1 MTQAVIQPES
11 PKAADLVNGAEL
23 PFRRSVLG
31 RIVYQLLGRWG
42 ARLGLLWMLIVA
54 FFAVFAPFLANS
66 HPILFKA
73 DSQWSSPLL
82 KHLTP
87 VDVILVVFSIAVILL
102 FFLKKMSFG
111 NRCAI
116 ATWVLAAIIPFA
128 CWGEFVRSFPDFFSA
143 LGQAFWHVVIFLK
156 FWQWFSHD
164 WEYWWGLLTAICWLI
179 ALAVPLI
186 VYLLALVG
194 IPLKSAASMRAKIV
208 TVCLLLPIA
217 MLLVVYPVQPPRA
230 VVMSQYR
237 EALASG
243 EAEVA
248 IYTLIPYS
256 PTDRMRDLPDA
267 RLLAPGTYPKQQVL
281 NDDGKPKYPEHW
293 TQKATPNEV
302 YGARMHLMGTTA
314 YGEDLASRMIH
325 ASRIALS
332 IGFIA
337 TGIALFLGVVIG
349 ALMGYF
355 SGLVDLIGMRLVEV
369 FSSIPTIYLLIAV
382 VAFYGR
388 NLYLMMVI
396 IGLTGWVGYAMFTRA
411 EFLKLRQMDYVQA
424 ARACGLPLWSVLF
437 KHMLPNGVAPVL
449 VSASFGIAAAI
460 LTEATLSFL
469 GLGLVDEPSW
479 GQMLNQARGLGGS
492 FFWWIAIYPGGAIFL
507 TVFAYNLVGEAL
519 RDAIDPY
526 AQKPGT

>member
-1 MTQAVIQPES
+1 MTQAAIQPEP
-11 PKAADLVNGAEL
+11 PKAADIVSGAEL

-87 VDVILVVFSIAVILL
+87 VDVILVVFSLAVILL

-128 CWGEFVRSFPDFFSA
+128 CWGEISRGWSQWQEAMGGVTLMVITLM
-143 LGQAFWHVVIFLK
+143 LG
-156 FWQWFSHD
+156 
-164 WEYWWGLLTAICWLI
+164 T
-179 ALAVPLI
+179 
-186 VYLLALVG
+186 LLALPLVL
-194 IPLKSAASMRAKIV
+194 IPLVSSTRMRAKIV

-217 MLLVVYPVQPPRA
+217 VLLVVYPVQPPRA

-237 EALASG
+237 EALRAG
-243 EAEVA
+243 DAQYVL
-248 IYTLIPYS
+248 YTLIPYS

-267 RLLAPGTYPKQQVL
+267 RLLAPGTYPKQQEL

-293 TQKATPNEV
+293 TEKAYPDEPL
-302 YGARMHLMGTTA
+302 GARMHLMGTTA

>member
-1 MTQAVIQPES
+1 MTQATVQPDATL
-11 PKAADLVNGAEL
+11 PKDPMAGPAL
-23 PFRRSVLG
+23 PFRRSILG

-42 ARLGLLWMLIVA
+42 ARLGLVWMLIVA
-54 FFAVFAPFLANS
+54 FFAVFAPFIASS
-66 HPILFKA
+66 HPILYKA
-73 DSQWSSPLL
+73 GGKWSSPMLE
-82 KHLTP
+82 HLTP
-87 VDVILVVFSIAVILL
+87 VDVILVVFSAAVIVL
-102 FFLKKMSFG
+102 FFIKRLTFG
-111 NRCAI
+111 QRCAI
-116 ATWVLAAIIPFA
+116 ATWVLAAIIPLA
-128 CWGEFVRSFPDFFSA
+128 SWAEVARNWGPWRDSMGTPVLMS
-143 LGQAFWHVVIFLK
+143 
-156 FWQWFSHD
+156 
-164 WEYWWGLLTAICWLI
+164 
-179 ALAVPLI
+179 LAVILG
-186 VYLLALVG
+186 VALLAALVL
-194 IPLKSAASMRAKIV
+194 IPLVSKVSMRAKII
-208 TVCLLLPIA
+208 TCCAMLPIA
-217 MLLVVYPVQPPRA
+217 VLLILYPVSPSR
-230 VVMSQYR
+230 VVVFSQYR
-237 EALASG
+237 EALRTGSANY
-243 EAEVA
+243 AL
-248 IYTLIPYS
+248 YTLIPYS

-267 RLLAPGTYPKQQVL
+267 RLLPPGAYPRQQAQ
-281 NDDGKPKYPEHW
+281 NAEGKPKYPVQW
-293 TQKATPNEV
+293 TQKAYANEPI
-302 YGARMHLMGTTA
+302 GSRWHLMGTTA

-355 SGLVDLIGMRLVEV
+355 SGWVDLIGMRLVEI

-411 EFLKLRQMDYVQA
+411 EFLKLRQQDFVQA

-437 KHMLPNGVAPVL
+437 KHMLPNGIAPVL

-479 GQMLNQARGLGGS
+479 GQMLNQARGVGGS

-526 AQKPGT
+526 AQKPGS

>member
-1 MTQAVIQPES
+1 MTQSTAQPEPAKVVDPTS
-11 PKAADLVNGAEL
+11 AAAL
-23 PFRRSVLG
+23 PFRRSMLG
-31 RIVYQLLGRWG
+31 RILYQLLGRWG
-42 ARLGLLWMLIVA
+42 AKLGLVWMMIVA
-54 FFAVFAPFLANS
+54 FLAVFAPFIANS

-73 DSQWSSPLL
+73 DGRWSSPMLE
-82 KHLTP
+82 HLTP
-87 VDVILVVFSIAVILL
+87 MDVILVVFSLAVLVL
-102 FFLKKMSFG
+102 FFLRKMAFG
-111 NRCAI
+111 HRCAV
-116 ATWVLAAIIPFA
+116 ATWVLAAIIPLA
-128 CWGEFVRSFPDFFSA
+128 VWGEVARNASVWRESIGTPA
-143 LGQAFWHVVIFLK
+143 LAIAAVVL
-156 FWQWFSHD
+156 
-164 WEYWWGLLTAICWLI
+164 GGVLLTVLI
-179 ALAVPLI
+179 
-186 VYLLALVG
+186 G
-194 IPLKSAASMRAKIV
+194 IPLRCGVSMRVKVV
-208 TVCLLLPIA
+208 TAAALLPMA
-217 MLLVVYPVQPPRA
+217 VLLILYPVQPPRA

-243 EAEVA
+243 QAEFA
-248 IYTLIPYS
+248 LFTLIPFS
-256 PTDRMRDLPDA
+256 PTDRMRDLPDS
-267 RLLAPGTYPKQQVL
+267 RLLSPGSYPKQQKY
-281 NDDGKPKYPEHW
+281 DADGEPVYPDYWVEH
-293 TQKATPNEV
+293 AYPDESI
-302 YGARMHLMGTTA
+302 GARRHLMGTTA

-337 TGIALFLGVVIG
+337 TGIALILGVIIG

-355 SGLVDLIGMRLVEV
+355 SGWVDLIGMRLVEI

-411 EFLKLRQMDYVQA
+411 EFLKLRQQDFVQA

-437 KHMLPNGVAPVL
+437 KHMLPNGIAPVL

-479 GQMLNQARGLGGS
+479 GQMLNQARGVGGS

-526 AQKPGT
+526 AQKAGS